1 MAEIAKP
8 FGLSLSKPPR
18 PFDKLRANGQVADG
32 SNVRRLLA
40 MLALLIAVSPAPTF
54 AQIGEEVLP
63 PAFVETLLELPD
75 DAAQAAKAGKR
86 LLLYFG
92 QQGCPYCKEL
102 MQTSFTQKA
111 IVDKVGKHFV
121 AIGFDLF
128 GNREVTWFDGKVRSE
143 KEFAK
148 FLKVQFTPTL
158 LLLDEKGKI
167 IGRVNG
173 YYPPHRFS
181 AALDYSAQRLEGK
194 LGFAEHMNTVPQ
206 TGGSAT
212 LNDQAFFMKSANLA
226 RKPGGKALAVLFE
239 TRHCAPCDE
248 LHKEGFK
255 RPNTLAA
262 ISKMDVARL
271 TLSGRDTITTPDGR
285 STKAEAWSRELK
297 IGYTPSVVFFDDKGK
312 EVFRLEAYVRPFHF
326 ASSFE
331 YVASGAYRKEPEFQR
346 FLQNKTEHMKERG
359 EKAELWK

>member
-1 MAEIAKP
+1 M
-8 FGLSLSKPPR
+8 
-18 PFDKLRANGQVADG
+18 
-32 SNVRRLLA
+32 RRLLA
-40 MLALLIAVSPAPTF
+40 LLALLIAVSPAPTL
-54 AQIGEEVLP
+54 AQIGDEVLP
-63 PAFVETLLELPD
+63 PVFVETLLELPD
-75 DAAQAAKAGKR
+75 DAAQAAKSGKR

-111 IVDKVGKHFV
+111 IADKTAKHFLPI
-121 AIGFDLF
+121 AFNLF
-128 GNREVTWFDGKVRSE
+128 GDREVTWFDRKLRSE
-143 KEFAK
+143 KEFAR

-158 LLLDEKGKI
+158 LLLDEKGNI
-167 IGRVNG
+167 IGRING

-181 AALDYSAQRLEGK
+181 AALDYSVRRLEGK
-194 LGFAEHMNTVPQ
+194 LSFAEHMKAVPQ
-206 TGGSAT
+206 TGASAT
-212 LNDQAFFMKSANLA
+212 LHDQAFFMKSSHLA

-248 LHKEGFK
+248 LHREGFK
-255 RPNTLAA
+255 RDQTRAA
-262 ISKMDVARL
+262 ISRLDVARL
-271 TLSGRDTITTPDGR
+271 SLSGRDAITTPDGR
-285 STKAEAWSRELK
+285 TTTAEAWGRELG

-312 EVFRLEAYVRPFHF
+312 EVFRVEAYVRPFHF
-326 ASSFE
+326 TSSFE

>member
-1 MAEIAKP
+1 M
-8 FGLSLSKPPR
+8 
-18 PFDKLRANGQVADG
+18 
-32 SNVRRLLA
+32 RRLLA
-40 MLALLIAVSPAPTF
+40 LLALLIAVSPAPTL
-54 AQIGEEVLP
+54 AQIGDEVLP
-63 PAFVETLLELPD
+63 PVFVETLLELPD
-75 DAAQAAKAGKR
+75 DAAQAAKSGKR

-111 IVDKVGKHFV
+111 IADKTAKHFLPI
-121 AIGFDLF
+121 AFNLF
-128 GNREVTWFDGKVRSE
+128 GDREVTWFDGKLRSE

-158 LLLDEKGKI
+158 LLLDEKGNI
-167 IGRVNG
+167 IGRING

-194 LGFAEHMNTVPQ
+194 LGFAAHMNTVPQ
-206 TGGSAT
+206 TGASAT

-226 RKPGGKALAVLFE
+226 RKPGGKPLAVLFE

-248 LHKEGFK
+248 LHREGFK
-255 RPNTLAA
+255 RDQTRAA
-262 ISKMDVARL
+262 ISRLDVARL
-271 TLSGRDTITTPDGR
+271 SLSGRDAITTPDGR
-285 STKAEAWSRELK
+285 TTTAEAWGRELG

-312 EVFRLEAYVRPFHF
+312 EVFRVEAYVRPFHF
-326 ASSFE
+326 TSSFE
-331 YVASGAYRKEPEFQR
+331 YVASGAYLKESEFQR